1 MARILVVEDD
11 PVVARVTEL
20 ILQRAGHHPVLV
32 RDFLSGMS
40 ALDDPVDAVILDLNL
55 PGGNGLDLLRHLR
68 EELGSSTAVVILS
81 ALKQEDVLIKGLK
94 LGATDFLTKPF
105 SPQELLLRLERHL

>member
-1 MARILVVEDD
+1 VARILVVEDD

-20 ILQRAGHHPVLV
+20 ILQRAGHQPVLV
-32 RDFLSGMS
+32 RDFLSGMA

-68 EELGSSTAVVILS
+68 EGLGSSTAVLILS
-81 ALKQEDVLIKGLK
+81 ALKQEDILIKGLK

-105 SPQELLLRLERHL
+105 SPQELLLRLERYL

>member
-20 ILQRAGHHPVLV
+20 VLQRAGHQPILA
-32 RDFLSGMS
+32 RDFLSGKA
-40 ALDDPVDAVILDLNL
+40 ALAEPVDAVILDLNL

-68 EELGSSTAVVILS
+68 EELRSNTAVLILS
-81 ALKQEDVLIKGLK
+81 ALKQEDILIKGLK

-105 SPQELLLRLERHL
+105 SPQELILRLERCL